1 MTARWPTDE
10 AFYCRC
16 ICGQRGGER
25 GARLVKG
32 GVEFKVCAVGVAAV
46 KGEKDRE
53 TATKHAA
60 YQLFM
65 HAFVYALCGEGNVQ
79 MN

>member
-1 MTARWPTDE
+1 MRHFIAVAFVAR
-10 AFYCRC
+10 
-16 ICGQRGGER
+16 GEGEGR
-25 GARLVKG
+25 QIGKGA
-32 GVEFKVCAVGVAAV
+32 VEFKVCAVGVAAV
-46 KGEKDRE
+46 KGEKERE